1 MAQVKI
7 YGLKSSLTVHGAAL
21 SAAIHGAVVE
31 ALEYPPEKKFHRLIG
46 LDRQDFVFPE
56 DRTDHYT
63 IIEIAMFEG
72 RSVDAKKALIRLI
85 FANIEREVG
94 IASNDVEIT
103 ITETPRHN
111 WGVRGVCGDELSLGY
126 KVNV

>member
-63 IIEIAMFEG
+63 IIEFAMFEG